1 MSAPGGPAQG
11 SVHRR
16 VGDADVVLRGAALHG
31 GAGQVLPV
39 ARTTGTTTLRLP
51 SFPSPT
57 LPQPSMPAWPPSS
70 LTAALT
76 PAFRSHR
83 RATTAP
89 GPRVSLR
96 RTTRGGCSRWRRQCG
111 SCSLRRRRS
120 GRRSSTRARSTLCS
134 RLVTTDQGMLRTKE
148 LLDAADI
155 GKLRPR
161 WDGPFTVTACPSPNA
176 YTLAL
181 PCRMRCSPTVN
192 VDRLKPFVDRA
203 GASPAPGPVSAR
215 DRKGSTRWSCCSTA
229 GRCAVVTRY
238 LVRFAGS
245 HVGG

>member
-1 MSAPGGPAQG
+1 MRELLSAAQAE
-11 SVHRR
+11 RKTKL
-16 VGDADVVLRGAALHG
+16 D
-31 GAGQVLPV
+31 AGQVNTV
-39 ARTTGTTTLRLP
+39 FQVG
-51 SFPSPT
+51 
-57 LPQPSMPAWPPSS
+57 
-70 LTAALT
+70 
-76 PAFRSHR
+76 
-83 RATTAP
+83 
-89 GPRVSLR
+89 
-96 RTTRGGCSRWRRQCG
+96 
-111 SCSLRRRRS
+111 
-120 GRRSSTRARSTLCS
+120 
-134 RLVTTDQGMLRTKE
+134 DQGMLRTKE

>member
-1 MSAPGGPAQG
+1 MQDVAE
-11 SVHRR
+11 VLEIVRHRQNFAKSSITNATSTL
-16 VGDADVVLRGAALHG
+16 DAGLTPFL
-31 GAGQVLPV
+31 
-39 ARTTGTTTLRLP
+39 
-51 SFPSPT
+51 
-57 LPQPSMPAWPPSS
+57 

-76 PAFRSHR
+76 PSFRSHR

-245 HVGG
+245 HVGGRLVAAVGGAGALPSEGDEERRRCP